1 MSALETLK
9 QYLVGKPKPL
19 IGAET
24 IQLLLLREVLDYTV
38 LRTEETREL
47 NAASTPLSENDRQ
60 TTVKRVAFLGTKQKA
75 AESRQMEQ
83 ILRSAAA
90 ATRREIEDCYLKDN
104 LCMSCPRCGLYGATA
119 LSKEANIKHRV
130 EYSTAFSLLPYDLVS
145 EEITFNAVDEVGQTT
160 KQALGSR
167 NVVKPASIF
176 PSIVTLRGVTQEELV
191 LTVKTLLACKSYG
204 AESRIGGDCR
214 NTFFGVV
221 AGWEELITPLEF
233 TLELYDQRE
242 RLDADAMRS
251 VLEQKYKALAGN
263 PERIRVLPATEV
275 DAIVQECARTPVD
288 KTFLDKAY
296 NDIAEYRKAQA

>member
-1 MSALETLK
+1 M
-9 QYLVGKPKPL
+9 
-19 IGAET
+19 
-24 IQLLLLREVLDYTV
+24 
-38 LRTEETREL
+38 
-47 NAASTPLSENDRQ
+47 
-60 TTVKRVAFLGTKQKA
+60 
-75 AESRQMEQ
+75 
-83 ILRSAAA
+83 
-90 ATRREIEDCYLKDN
+90 
-104 LCMSCPRCGLYGATA
+104 
-119 LSKEANIKHRV
+119 
-130 EYSTAFSLLPYDLVS
+130 
-145 EEITFNAVDEVGQTT
+145 
-160 KQALGSR
+160 
-167 NVVKPASIF
+167 VKPASIF